1 MTIRSNVV
9 GNIFFRAVLLVYSS
23 CPDHPITT
31 VVTPIIVNLDRA
43 ARHSTYWLD
52 PDLYITLQMFLLF
65 TQCER
70 LCVSLYL
77 HMCERE
83 RETVRADVSICPA
96 VGIQVL
102 QAPAAIT
109 DLGLL
114 MLFISSRPFASSCS
128 TLPSN
133 IPHTPLELRE
143 RPVARQGTG

>member
-70 LCVSLYL
+70 LCVSLFL

-83 RETVRADVSICPA
+83 RERQFVQMCPS
-96 VGIQVL
+96 VL
-102 QAPAAIT
+102 
-109 DLGLL
+109 LL
-114 MLFISSRPFASSCS
+114 ASRCFKHPQ
-128 TLPSN
+128 P
-133 IPHTPLELRE
+133 
-143 RPVARQGTG
+143 